1 MKKLA
6 GLDTLGKHGVEV
18 GPAAPLRV
26 VHPARAIVAPEKHTI
41 VPSARPSRVLAFVCK
56 ISKLKRKSPLQ
67 GVGAVKSLEFSIG
80 DRAGYLS

>member
-41 VPSARPSRVLAFVCK
+41 VPSARPSRVLPG
-56 ISKLKRKSPLQ
+56 SEKRCGGQPREGLP
-67 GVGAVKSLEFSIG
+67 AVQI
-80 DRAGYLS
+80 